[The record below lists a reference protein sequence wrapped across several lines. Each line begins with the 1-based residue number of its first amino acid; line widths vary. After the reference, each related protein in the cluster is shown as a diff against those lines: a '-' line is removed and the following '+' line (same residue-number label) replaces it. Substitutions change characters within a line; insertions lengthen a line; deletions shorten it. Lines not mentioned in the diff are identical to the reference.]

1 MFNPFRG
8 QSSHRIVPLAR
19 VTICMI
25 ETFICIINNF
35 LSGVQQGSVMFAF
48 IFIVH
53 ALKGWVTWFVW
64 WRPFRTH
71 THITNAAEERW
82 ESPGVFFSQRN
93 IGVGGGTARNHCLWV
108 WINPSVFS
116 SCPHRASPLESG
128 FIVWNASGFEKVFY
142 LKQDYYLN
150 MFYCIFIAPL
160 VLLQFSTSKRR
171 LQHLYVDYTNMSDI
185 CNLIG
190 LQLKKCF

>member
-1 MFNPFRG
+1 
-8 QSSHRIVPLAR
+8 
-19 VTICMI
+19 
-25 ETFICIINNF
+25 
-35 LSGVQQGSVMFAF
+35 MFAF
-48 IFIVH
+48 IFIVP
-53 ALKGWVTWFVW
+53 AREDQGLSCWVTWFM
-64 WRPFRTH
+64 WRPFRRTH
-71 THITNAAEERW
+71 THITSAAEERW
-82 ESPGVFFSQRN
+82 VSPGVFFSQRN
-93 IGVGGGTARNHCLWV
+93 VGGGGGTALISGSTR
-108 WINPSVFS
+108 VFLVAVY
-116 SCPHRASPLESG
+116 PHRASPLASG

-171 LQHLYVDYTNMSDI
+171 LQHLHVDYTNMSDI